1 MNRKFVKENK
11 KVLREFLGKAIVNF
25 FTNQGK
31 KEIARMI
38 DKDPELRKVRSSLIK
53 NTKEFVDSPHYKYDL
68 LYISGL
74 KSITKG
80 VSNQL
85 KQYIP
90 EIS

>member
-38 DKDPELRKVRSSLIK
+38 DNDPELRKVRSSLIK
-53 NTKEFVDSPHYKYDL
+53 NTNDKLDDESWSEIPILDIELVKEKKIVEKL
-68 LYISGL
+68 
-74 KSITKG
+74 
-80 VSNQL
+80 
-85 KQYIP
+85 
-90 EIS
+90 

>member
-38 DKDPELRKVRSSLIK
+38 DNDHELRKVRSSLIK
-53 NTKEFVDSPHYKYDL
+53 NTKELNNSHQ
-68 LYISGL
+68 
-74 KSITKG
+74 ITF
-80 VSNQL
+80 
-85 KQYIP
+85 
-90 EIS
+90 

>member
-38 DKDPELRKVRSSLIK
+38 DNDPELRKVRSSLIK
-53 NTKEFVDSPHYKYDL
+53 NTK
-68 LYISGL
+68 
-74 KSITKG
+74 
-80 VSNQL
+80 
-85 KQYIP
+85 
-90 EIS
+90 

>member
-38 DKDPELRKVRSSLIK
+38 DNDPELRKVRSSLIK
-53 NTKEFVDSPHYKYDL
+53 NTKELNKRLPALKKSNPELYK
-68 LYISGL
+68 I
-74 KSITKG
+74 
-80 VSNQL
+80 
-85 KQYIP
+85 
-90 EIS
+90 

>member
-38 DKDPELRKVRSSLIK
+38 DKDPELRKVRSDLIK
-53 NTKEFVDSPHYKYDL
+53 QTKELNKRLPALKKSNPELYKIL
-68 LYISGL
+68 S
-74 KSITKG
+74 
-80 VSNQL
+80 Q
-85 KQYIP
+85 
-90 EIS
+90 